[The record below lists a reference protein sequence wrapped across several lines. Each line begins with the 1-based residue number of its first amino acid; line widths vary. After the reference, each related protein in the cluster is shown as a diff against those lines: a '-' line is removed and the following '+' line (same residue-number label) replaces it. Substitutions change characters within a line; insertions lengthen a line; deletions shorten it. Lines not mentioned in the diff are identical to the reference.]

1 MAVVARGVPCSRS
14 WCWDSAQKFFQKG
27 GRLSVSLAQEGGGR
41 GVNFIP
47 VANCLFFP
55 CGNTGMLPA
64 RILSFPVG
72 RYIQV

>member
-47 VANCLFFP
+47 VANCFFFP
-55 CGNTGMLPA
+55 VETLGCFLRVYYP
-64 RILSFPVG
+64 FP
-72 RYIQV
+72 